1 MIKKPLRRAI
11 LEFCNRYSTPILFAR
26 LQATAAGP
34 RLVFGIAGADAA
46 ASLQALAELA
56 FEDAFAAL
64 DVVDVS
70 SADGVENL
78 EHLFGQGGEWLF
90 DPTLALRRAEAAAAA
105 ANALRGEGWTG
116 RIGFEPKRRI
126 FYLEDTAGGDWL
138 NQFQVLLTEEAG
150 RRGAEFVQPPQVLP
164 ALPGAGA
171 PAVVDRLSCRQEV
184 SAPAGRFAGFRF
196 RLKPLIAAI
205 LGLGFLNM
213 AEPAAAEPAVSEL
226 NGKLGASGGSL
237 DGKGSGIG
245 FGSVTAPL
253 GHSFGLQ
260 LDAGAGSIDSNA
272 YWGTGAHLFW
282 RDPSVGLLGLT
293 YSYHRWHDFDFGYLN
308 PTNTPV
314 VADAF
319 MHRAG
324 LEGEWYFSRFTL
336 SGRGGYQDGTLN
348 GDGYGQLKL
357 KYYATDDLAVHTTAD
372 HFGGQNLIRGGVEYR
387 PNLEVLSGLSLFA
400 EGGYGS
406 QDYAMGQAGIRLY
419 FGKPTTLIGRDRRS
433 DPEWLVPEETN
444 AFVQQIKNMRRDQPY
459 AVSTAAGG
467 KGKD

>member
-1 MIKKPLRRAI
+1 MISKPLRRAI

-26 LQATAAGP
+26 LEATAAGS
-34 RLVFGIAGADAA
+34 RLVFGVAGADAA
-46 ASLQALAELA
+46 ARLQAVAELA
-56 FEDAFAAL
+56 FAGAFAGL

-70 SADGVENL
+70 SVEYGQSL
-78 EHLFGQGGEWLF
+78 EHMIGQRGEWLF
-90 DPTLALRRAEAAAAA
+90 DPTLALRRAEAAVAA
-105 ANALRGEGWTG
+105 ANALRAEGWSG
-116 RIGFEPKRRI
+116 RISFQPKQRT
-126 FYLEDTAGGDWL
+126 FYLADTAGADWC
-138 NQFQVLLTEEAG
+138 NRFRALLAAETG
-150 RRGAEFVQPPQVLP
+150 RLEVEFVQPPRVLS
-164 ALPGAGA
+164 ALPGAGTLA
-171 PAVVDRLSCRQEV
+171 VDRISCGQTLS
-184 SAPAGRFAGFRF
+184 AATGRYAGFRF

-213 AEPAAAEPAVSEL
+213 VQPAAAEPAVSEL
-226 NGKLGASGGSL
+226 NGKLGANGGSF

-293 YSYHRWHDFDFGYLN
+293 YGYQRWNDFDFGFLHN
-308 PTNTPV
+308 NNTAV

-324 LEGEWYFSRFTL
+324 LEGEWYLSRFTL
-336 SGRGGYQDGTLN
+336 SGRGGYQDGTVN
-348 GDGYGQLKL
+348 SDGYGQLKL
-357 KYYATDDLAVHTTAD
+357 KYYATDDLAVHATAD

-406 QDYAMGQAGIRLY
+406 QDYGMGQAGIRLY

-433 DPEWLVPEETN
+433 DPDSLIPDDTN
-444 AFVQQIKNMRRDQPY
+444 ALVQQIKNMRRGQPY
-459 AVSTAAGG
+459 VVSTGVGG
-467 KGKD
+467 KGKN